1 MSKLI
6 LDSRSSRIDFNLEL
20 NNVTNTYK
28 HKCYLHS
35 MVSEVELGNRDNLA
49 RAVHCSNELSA
60 LVKIQALLRKVP
72 IRHMYLR
79 QEIEF

>member
-1 MSKLI
+1 MLQTHIK
-6 LDSRSSRIDFNLEL
+6 
-20 NNVTNTYK
+20 Y
-28 HKCYLHS
+28 KCYLHS
-35 MVSEVELGNRDNLA
+35 LVSKVELGNRDQLSLA
-49 RAVHCSNELSA
+49 RAVHCSKELSA

>member
-1 MSKLI
+1 
-6 LDSRSSRIDFNLEL
+6 
-20 NNVTNTYK
+20 
-28 HKCYLHS
+28 
-35 MVSEVELGNRDNLA
+35 MVSEVQLGNRENLA
-49 RAVHCSNELSA
+49 RALHCSNDLSA